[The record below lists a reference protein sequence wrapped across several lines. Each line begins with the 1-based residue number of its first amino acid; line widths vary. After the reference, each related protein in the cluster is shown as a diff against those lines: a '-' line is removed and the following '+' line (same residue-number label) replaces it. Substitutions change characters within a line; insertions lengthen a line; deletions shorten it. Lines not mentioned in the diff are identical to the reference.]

1 MLKELLDCFNEY
13 KEYFEFLIFP
23 KQIVFWSGISKYFKE
38 FESRLKDKCEIIPAK
53 NRNNA
58 GIIGAATC
66 FK

>member
-1 MLKELLDCFNEY
+1 MLLLAPQHI
-13 KEYFEFLIFP
+13 EFGG
-23 KQIVFWSGISKYFKE
+23 GIIKYFIE
-38 FESRLKDKCEIIPAK
+38 FESSLKSKCEIIPAK